1 MLKIRLSMGGVRK
14 RPVYKIVVADSR
26 FPRDGRFIEKVGF
39 FNPLL
44 PKTKKERVNL
54 QVERIKHWISKGAK
68 PTLRVSRILGE
79 AEVFPMPPKGNNPL
93 KAIPKKDRKKDKS
106 ESEKPA
112 VEVAKTEPKKEESKK
127 EAPKAAKPKAE
138 SKKEET
144 KKDTVPKT
152 KKERVNLEVER
163 IKHWISKGAKP
174 TLRVSRILGEA
185 EVYPMPP
192 KGNNPL
198 KAIPKKDRK
207 KDKSEGEKPIAEG
220 VKAEP
225 KKEEPKKEAPK
236 AATPK
241 AEPKKE
247 EPKKE

>member
-1 MLKIRLSMGGVRK
+1 MLKIRLSLGGAKK

-44 PKTKKERVNL
+44 PKAKKERV
-54 QVERIKHWISKGAK
+54 S
-68 PTLRVSRILGE
+68 
-79 AEVFPMPPKGNNPL
+79 
-93 KAIPKKDRKKDKS
+93 
-106 ESEKPA
+106 
-112 VEVAKTEPKKEESKK
+112 
-127 EAPKAAKPKAE
+127 
-138 SKKEET
+138 
-144 KKDTVPKT
+144 
-152 KKERVNLEVER
+152 LEVER

-207 KDKSEGEKPIAEG
+207 KENSESGASAAAEP
-220 VKAEP
+220 KAEAKKEEP
-225 KKEEPKKEAPK
+225 KKDTPKAAEPKAEAKKEEPKKE
-236 AATPK
+236 
-241 AEPKKE
+241 
-247 EPKKE
+247 

>member
-1 MLKIRLSMGGVRK
+1 MLKIRLSMGGAKK

-54 QVERIKHWISKGAK
+54 
-68 PTLRVSRILGE
+68 
-79 AEVFPMPPKGNNPL
+79 
-93 KAIPKKDRKKDKS
+93 
-106 ESEKPA
+106 
-112 VEVAKTEPKKEESKK
+112 
-127 EAPKAAKPKAE
+127 
-138 SKKEET
+138 
-144 KKDTVPKT
+144 
-152 KKERVNLEVER
+152 EVER

-185 EVYPMPP
+185 QLYPMPP

-207 KDKSEGEKPIAEG
+207 KDKSETEKPKEAG
-220 VKAEP
+220 AKAEP
-225 KKEEPKKEAPK
+225 KKEEPK
-236 AATPK
+236 AAAPK

-247 EPKKE
+247 EPKAAAPKAEPKKEEPKAAAPKAEPKKEEPKAAAPKAEPKKE

>member
-1 MLKIRLSMGGVRK
+1 MGGAKK

-54 QVERIKHWISKGAK
+54 
-68 PTLRVSRILGE
+68 
-79 AEVFPMPPKGNNPL
+79 
-93 KAIPKKDRKKDKS
+93 
-106 ESEKPA
+106 
-112 VEVAKTEPKKEESKK
+112 
-127 EAPKAAKPKAE
+127 
-138 SKKEET
+138 
-144 KKDTVPKT
+144 
-152 KKERVNLEVER
+152 EVER

-185 EVYPMPP
+185 AIYPMPP

-207 KDKSEGEKPIAEG
+207 KDKAEG
-220 VKAEP
+220 DKSVAEA

-236 AATPK
+236 TTEPK
-241 AEPKKE
+241 AEAKKE
-247 EPKKE
+247 EPKKK